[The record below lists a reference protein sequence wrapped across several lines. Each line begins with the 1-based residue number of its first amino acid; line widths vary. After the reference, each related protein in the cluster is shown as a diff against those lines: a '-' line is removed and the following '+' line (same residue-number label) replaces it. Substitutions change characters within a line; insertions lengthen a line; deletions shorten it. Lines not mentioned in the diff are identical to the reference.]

1 MKPIQHALLA
11 VFLGTATLSF
21 ADTEVVD
28 GITWTYTLSNGQAS
42 VGKGD
47 YSSTAVPPETIGA
60 VTIPSTLGGCPVT
73 SIGDFAFYECYG
85 LRSITIPESVTSI
98 GRYAFFDCSWLT
110 SVTIPDGV
118 TSIGGSAF
126 EGCSDLTS
134 ITIPNG
140 VTNIWGSAFSGCSG
154 LTSVTIPDG
163 VTSIRGSTFEGCSR
177 LTSITIPD
185 GVTSIGSYAFY
196 GCSGLTSITIPDGVT
211 SIGAY
216 TFYNCSGLT
225 SITIPDGVTSIGASA
240 FWGCQGLKTITIPA
254 SVSSLGSYVFGRNTV
269 STQSSICPLSTV
281 YLMEGSPLTRG
292 SLKAAGMRS
301 AAKVRIRVSRN
312 ANGAA
317 WTFYVDESGNA
328 TIENIVPPA
337 DGNIRIPEDF
347 EEWPVVGI
355 EKGAFANCT
364 DMETLMIPAGITTI
378 GEQALIHCTGL
389 KTLFLHR
396 DCTLSEEEIRSSV
409 RLVDTCEIVR
419 WTSTDLPVISFA
431 SVAAR
436 PSHSAVVRIDV
447 SSLGSGNSQAT
458 VTAKIANVAETS
470 AILNAPGSVELTLD
484 GIPFGRD
491 YSVSVSVVAPSGLCD
506 ARSLPLSMTAAG
518 GDWSSGGDANWI
530 QNGNDGSPEWTS
542 GAISKGESSWLS
554 FPVDGKGRLTF
565 SWKISAGR
573 GDFCR
578 VYLGETLMK
587 SITRSVDWAEVSV
600 DVPDAGNHVF
610 RWEYQRG
617 TGEATGDDAA
627 MVRDVEWKP
636 ETALVVESGW
646 GTPVPAA
653 GTHALFF
660 GESVTA
666 TVVEPEA
673 AEGVRR
679 VCTGWTGT
687 GSVPAAGRGTNV
699 VFALQEDSSLA
710 WNWQTEYWCEISVSG
725 GRSDFASSWI
735 AEGTAV
741 AIEIVPDMTPC
752 TVSVDGDAGGV
763 SVEGTILR
771 FVADRPR
778 TICVMVERSE
788 LTLAS
793 ALDATGLVWT
803 TDGVA
808 PWFPQTEVSND
819 GVDAAKSGT
828 VPDGSSVSALQTTV
842 AGAGSFTWVWKAD
855 IQGNAGVDL
864 LLDGVW
870 LDSYA
875 IGEDWSRE
883 TLTVADEG
891 EHVIRFEFW
900 NAGTGETLSDCAYVD
915 RVSWTPAGGG
925 SVVVEGGEIPV
936 AWLDGRA
943 ASFVAAADGDHEAAA
958 RATAAN
964 GRPVWECYV
973 ADLDPDDPDDDLVA
987 TIEMVGGQA
996 NVSILKGEKA
1006 TRTYEVQ
1013 GAPTP
1018 AGPWGERNSDSR
1030 FFRIRTTIPE

>member
-1 MKPIQHALLA
+1 MKTIHLLVLPVALSVLA
-11 VFLGTATLSF
+11 TTIY
-21 ADTEVVD
+21 ADTEIVD
-28 GITWTYTLSNGQAS
+28 GITWTYTLSNGEAS
-42 VGKGD
+42 IGGGSS
-47 YSSTAVPPETIGA
+47 SSTAVPTETPGA
-60 VTIPSTLGGCPVT
+60 VTIPSSLGGCPVT
-73 SIGDFAFYECYG
+73 SIGNSAFY
-85 LRSITIPESVTSI
+85 S
-98 GRYAFFDCSWLT
+98 CS
-110 SVTIPDGV
+110 G
-118 TSIGGSAF
+118 
-126 EGCSDLTS
+126 LTS
-134 ITIPNG
+134 ITIPDS
-140 VTNIWGSAFSGCSG
+140 VTSIGSSAFSGCSG
-154 LTSVTIPDG
+154 
-163 VTSIRGSTFEGCSR
+163 

-185 GVTSIGSYAFY
+185 GVTSIGDSAFYYCSGLASVTIPDGVTSIGDSAFLGCSGLASITIPANVTSIGNSAFY

-211 SIGAY
+211 SIASD
-216 TFYNCSGLT
+216 TFSGCSSLT
-225 SITIPDGVTSIGASA
+225 SITIPDSVTSIGNSAFSGCSGLTSFIVSESNPNFSSGNGLLLSKDKKTVVFGVNGVVTIPDGVTRIGSGAFDNCSGLTSVTIPDSVTDIGTVNFRNCSALSSIVIGNGVGDIPGSFFEGLSGLTSISLGNGVRSIGDRA
-240 FWGCQGLKTITIPA
+240 FWGCQGLQTITLPA

-364 DMETLMIPAGITTI
+364 DLETLMIPAGITTI

-554 FPVDGKGRLTF
+554 IPVDGKGRLTF

-636 ETALVVESGW
+636 ETALVVESDW
-646 GTPVPAA
+646 GTPVPGA

-660 GESVTA
+660 GDSVTA

-725 GRSDFASSWI
+725 GRPDFASSWI

-741 AIEIVPDMTPC
+741 AIEIVPDSTPC
-752 TVSVDGDAGGV
+752 MVSIEGDVTGV

-778 TICVMVERSE
+778 AIHIMVERSE
-788 LTLAS
+788 LTLGA
-793 ALDATGLVWT
+793 ALDAPGLVWT

-808 PWFPQTEVSND
+808 QWFPQTAVSSD

-828 VPDGSSVSALQTTV
+828 VPDGSSVSALETTV
-842 AGAGSFTWVWKAD
+842 AGAGSFTWFWKAD
-855 IQGNAGVDL
+855 IQGNAGVDVL
-864 LLDGVW
+864 LGGVW

-875 IGEDWSRE
+875 AGEDWSRE

-900 NAGTGETLSDCAYVD
+900 N
-915 RVSWTPAGGG
+915 
-925 SVVVEGGEIPV
+925 
-936 AWLDGRA
+936 
-943 ASFVAAADGDHEAAA
+943 
-958 RATAAN
+958 
-964 GRPVWECYV
+964 
-973 ADLDPDDPDDDLVA
+973 
-987 TIEMVGGQA
+987 
-996 NVSILKGEKA
+996 
-1006 TRTYEVQ
+1006 
-1013 GAPTP
+1013 
-1018 AGPWGERNSDSR
+1018 
-1030 FFRIRTTIPE
+1030 